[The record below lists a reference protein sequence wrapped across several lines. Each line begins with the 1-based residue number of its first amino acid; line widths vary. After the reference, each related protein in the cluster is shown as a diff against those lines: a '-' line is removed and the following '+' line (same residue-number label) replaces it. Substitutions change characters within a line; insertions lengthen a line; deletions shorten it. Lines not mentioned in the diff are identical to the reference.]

1 MVFVRWNRLKHTLLS
16 MVLFSGWFGLIAP
29 LQAEPLKV
37 VATTGMIGDL
47 VENIGGD
54 QIALEVL
61 MGPGVDPHLYKA
73 TQGDL
78 RRLQRADVIFYNGL
92 HLEGRMQ
99 DVFEKMARFK
109 TVVAVTHEM
118 KKNTLIEADGG
129 TDPHVWLDLDLWR
142 QAGQAVLATLKSKR
156 PQQSSRLEEQAEAYF
171 AQLAELD
178 AWVQAQ
184 TDTIPASQRVLIT
197 SHDAFGY
204 FGRAYGLEVR
214 GLQGLSTATE
224 FGLNDIK
231 RLKDLV
237 IERQIKAVFVET
249 SVSEK
254 FLRSLV
260 EGVKESGHPLRI
272 GGKLYSD
279 AMGMPG
285 TPEGTYLGMVRHNV
299 ATLVQA
305 LK

>member
-1 MVFVRWNRLKHTLLS
+1 MVFMRWKRLKHILLS

-54 QIALEVL
+54 QVALEVL

-78 RRLQRADVIFYNGL
+78 RRLQRADVVFYNGL

-118 KKNTLIEADGG
+118 TKKTLIVADGG
-129 TDPHVWLDLDLWR
+129 TDPHVWLDVGLWR
-142 QAGQAVLATLKSKR
+142 QAGQAVLATLKSKL
-156 PQQSSRLEEQAEAYF
+156 PQKSSLLEEQAEAYF
-171 AQLAELD
+171 AQLEELD

-184 TDTIPASQRVLIT
+184 TDTIPMSQRVLIT

-279 AMGMPG
+279 AMGMKG
-285 TPEGTYLGMVRHNV
+285 TPEGTYQGMVRHNV